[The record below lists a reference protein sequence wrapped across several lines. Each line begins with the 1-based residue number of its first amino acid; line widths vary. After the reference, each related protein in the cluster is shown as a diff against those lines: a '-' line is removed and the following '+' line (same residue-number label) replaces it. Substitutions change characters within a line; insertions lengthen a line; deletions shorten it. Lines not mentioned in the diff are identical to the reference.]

1 MATSSIKSS
10 DFRQKVG
17 GQWTLDTDMQV
28 GFRALRLPRAPSAAA
43 QSLSPPTLC
52 AQLLQFLE
60 EFKDKM
66 VMRTTEV
73 TREVDEL
80 VHEVKVCFSSSPIA
94 LLPLRG

>member
-1 MATSSIKSS
+1 MDAGH
-10 DFRQKVG
+10 RYAG
-17 GQWTLDTDMQV
+17 GL
-28 GFRALRLPRAPSAAA
+28 FAAPPRAPSAAA
-43 QSLSPPTLC
+43 QSLSPPALC

-80 VHEVKVCFSSSPIA
+80 VHEVKVCPGFSSSPSA
-94 LLPLRG
+94 LMPLRG